1 MSDFIT
7 TSSFFGMA
15 LTFLVYYFFH
25 IVKEKLKIKS
35 PLFNPLLLSAT
46 VIICLLLVTK
56 TDYEVYNQGAKYL
69 TYWLTPLTICLAV
82 PLYRR
87 VKELKENFF
96 AIIISVF
103 AGVIGHAVII
113 GAITIAF
120 NVNRVLA
127 HSIMPKSVT
136 TVVALGLCNKLGGIE
151 SVTIVGVTIAGMTGV
166 IVGPIILKALKIT
179 EPAAQG
185 LAFGT
190 ASHALGTSKAMEYGE
205 VQGAMSSLAL
215 VVTAI
220 LTVIVVPFLAIITG

>member
-7 TSSFFGMA
+7 GSSFFGMA
-15 LTFLVYYFFH
+15 LTFLVYFFFH
-25 IVKEKLKIKS
+25 TIKEKFKIKT
-35 PLFNPLLLSAT
+35 PLFNPLILSAG

-56 TDYEVYNQGAKYL
+56 IDYEVYNQGAKYL

-87 VKELKENFF
+87 MKELKENLV
-96 AIIISVF
+96 AILISIF
-103 AGVIGHAVII
+103 AGVLGHAVII
-113 GAITIAF
+113 GAMTVAF
-120 NVNRVLA
+120 NVDRVLA
-127 HSIMPKSVT
+127 HSVMPKSVT

-166 IVGPIILKALKIT
+166 MLGPMVLKLFKIT

-190 ASHALGTSKAMEYGE
+190 ASHAVGTSKAMEYGE
-205 VQGAMSSLAL
+205 VQGAMSSLAI

-220 LTVIVVPFLAIITG
+220 MTVIALPFLAMITG